1 MLSRTA
7 ENLFWIARHME
18 RAETAARLYS
28 VGARN
33 ALIPSDAGGHR
44 NEWEAVL
51 RASGGADAY
60 KSKYGAPVQRHIET
74 HLVLDLEN
82 PGSVAASIARARE
95 NARIVRTALTGQVW
109 DALSDAQA
117 EMTAM
122 RRTARSRL
130 DAEDIVDRVTRM
142 AASVRG
148 AIESTQLRDE
158 GFDFL
163 RLGYLLE
170 RMDGT
175 ARLLDVKYFVLLP
188 QASMV
193 GTGVDN
199 AQWGTVLRALSSH
212 GAFTWAYGG
221 PPDASRI
228 VEFFV
233 LHPDCPRGL
242 SPCVGGAMW
251 QIERL
256 CRRYGTSGLAMA
268 RARALRAEL
277 VEARVADVFD
287 EGLHEFLL
295 RMQREVAALS
305 SAIASDYFGGT

>member
-7 ENLFWIARHME
+7 ENLFWITRHME

-28 VGARN
+28 VGARY
-33 ALIPSDAGGHR
+33 ALIPSEAGGHR

-51 RASGGADAY
+51 RASGSADAY
-60 KSKYGAPVQRHIET
+60 AAKYGEPVQRNIET
-74 HLVLDLEN
+74 HLVLDLDN
-82 PGSVAASIARARE
+82 PGSVASAIAQARE

-117 EMTAM
+117 EMTEM
-122 RRTARSRL
+122 RRTARSHL
-130 DAEDIVDRVTRM
+130 AADDIVDRVTRM

-148 AIESTQLRDE
+148 AIESTQLRDD

-188 QASMV
+188 QANMV

-199 AQWGTVLRALSSH
+199 AQWSVVLRALSSH

-221 PPDASRI
+221 PPDATRI
-228 VEFFV
+228 VEFLV
-233 LHPDCPRGL
+233 LHPDCPRGI
-242 SPCVGGAMW
+242 SPCAAGALW
-251 QIERL
+251 QLERL
-256 CRRYGTSGLAMA
+256 CRRYGATGLAMA
-268 RARALRAEL
+268 RARALRGEL
-277 VEARVADVFD
+277 VEARVADVFE

-295 RMQREVAALS
+295 RMQREVGALS
-305 SAIASDYFGGT
+305 AAIASDYFGGT

>member
-7 ENLFWIARHME
+7 ENLFWITRHME

-33 ALIPSDAGGHR
+33 ALIPSEAGGHR

-60 KSKYGAPVQRHIET
+60 AAKYGEPVQRHIET
-74 HLVLDLEN
+74 HLVLDLDN
-82 PGSVAASIARARE
+82 PGSVAACIAQARE
-95 NARIVRTALTGQVW
+95 NARIVRTALTSQVW
-109 DALSDAQA
+109 DALSEAQA

-122 RRTARSRL
+122 RRTARSHL
-130 DAEDIVDRVTRM
+130 AADDIVDRVTRM
-142 AASVRG
+142 AATVRG
-148 AIESTQLRDE
+148 AIESTQLRGD
-158 GFDFL
+158 GFDFM

-193 GTGVDN
+193 GSGVDN
-199 AQWGTVLRALSSH
+199 AQWGVVLRALSAH

-221 PPDASRI
+221 PPDATRI
-228 VEFFV
+228 VEFLV

-242 SPCVGGAMW
+242 SPCAGGATW
-251 QIERL
+251 QLERL
-256 CRRYGTSGLAMA
+256 CRRYGNSGLALA
-268 RARALRAEL
+268 RARGLRAEL
-277 VEARVADVFD
+277 IEARVADVFE

-295 RMQREVAALS
+295 RMQREVGALS
-305 SAIASDYFGGT
+305 AAIAADYFGGT

>member
-7 ENLFWIARHME
+7 ENLFWITRHME

-33 ALIPSDAGGHR
+33 ALIPDAAGGHR

-51 RASGGADAY
+51 QASGGAEAY
-60 KSKYGAPVQRHIET
+60 HAKYGTPVQRHIET
-74 HLVLDLEN
+74 HLVLDLDN
-82 PGSVAASIARARE
+82 PGSVAACIARARE

-109 DALSDAQA
+109 DALSEANA
-117 EMTAM
+117 EMTEM
-122 RRTARSRL
+122 RRTARSNL
-130 DAEDIVDRVTRM
+130 AADDIVDRVTRM
-142 AASVRG
+142 AAAVRG

-193 GTGVDN
+193 GSGVDN
-199 AQWGTVLRALSSH
+199 AQWGVVLRALSSH

-221 PPDASRI
+221 PPDATRI
-228 VEFFV
+228 VEFLV

-242 SPCVGGAMW
+242 APCAGGALW
-251 QIERL
+251 QLERL
-256 CRRYGTSGLAMA
+256 SRRHGQSGLAMA
-268 RARALRAEL
+268 RARKLRGEL

-287 EGLHEFLL
+287 EGLHEFLM
-295 RMQREVAALS
+295 RMQSEVAALS
-305 SAIASDYFGGT
+305 SAIAADYFGGA